1 MELSFVQLTV
11 VIIQD
16 DEESGC
22 IYTNSFHKQLKINQ
36 SQSLLLKTWNYKKLE
51 NDWLSLDD
59 GTKVQI
65 SICPDCSGKIK
76 SPMCCGEDMSC
87 SV

>member
-1 MELSFVQLTV
+1 MTQPTYSCSKCDMQVNAQCAKCNTPLQ
-11 VIIQD
+11 
-16 DEESGC
+16 
-22 IYTNSFHKQLKINQ
+22 
-36 SQSLLLKTWNYKKLE
+36 